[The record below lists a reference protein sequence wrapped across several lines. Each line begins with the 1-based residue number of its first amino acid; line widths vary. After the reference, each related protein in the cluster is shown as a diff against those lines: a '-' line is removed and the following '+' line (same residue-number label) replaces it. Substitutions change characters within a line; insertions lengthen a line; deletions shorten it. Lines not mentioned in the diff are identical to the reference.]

1 MIAQITTPT
10 YTPSDYLTLET
21 SSEIRHEYINGA
33 IIPMTGGTPNHN
45 LIILNIASILHFAL
59 KGQGYYVFVT
69 DQRIW
74 IPDFQVYTYP
84 DVMIVKGDLIFQNG
98 RNDTITN
105 PVAIVEVL
113 SKTTANYD
121 RSQKFLFYRSIPTF
135 QEYILIDQ
143 HSISVQHYQEISAT
157 KWEFEEF
164 NQLTDELQFSSI
176 NCTVTLGEIYEKV
189 AFVE

>member
-21 SSEIRHEYINGA
+21 SSEIRHEYINGE

-59 KGQGYYVFVT
+59 KAQGYQVFVA

-84 DVMIVKGDLIFQNG
+84 DVMIVQDG
-98 RNDTITN
+98 RKDTITN

-113 SKTTANYD
+113 SKATANYD

-143 HSISVQHYQEISAT
+143 HSISVQHYQKISAT

-164 NQLTDELQFSSI
+164 NQLANKLQLSSL
-176 NCTVTLGEIYEKV
+176 NCTITLGDIYEKV
-189 AFVE
+189 VFVE